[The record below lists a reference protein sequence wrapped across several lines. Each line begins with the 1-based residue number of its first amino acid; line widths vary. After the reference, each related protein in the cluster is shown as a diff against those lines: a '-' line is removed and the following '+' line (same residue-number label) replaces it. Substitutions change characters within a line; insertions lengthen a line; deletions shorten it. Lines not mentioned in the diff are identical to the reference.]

1 MTIWGSKAKETTSA
15 EGTFF
20 CPGCLADTRYVTVRL
35 PRYFTLC
42 FIPLFST
49 STLAEHVHCLLCSG
63 DFRMN
68 VLTTSRDRIMAAV
81 IPWNCVDCNHLNPA
95 SRGVCVA
102 CGALRT
108 ARGSVNVA
116 MPAQTR

>member
-1 MTIWGSKAKETTSA
+1 MIIWGSKAKETTSA

-35 PRYFTLC
+35 SRYFTLY
-42 FIPLFST
+42 FIPLFPT
-49 STLAEHVHCLLCSG
+49 STLAEHVHCLLCTG
-63 DFRMN
+63 DFRMS
-68 VLTTSRDRIMAAV
+68 VLSAPRERIMAAV
-81 IPWNCVDCNHLNPA
+81 IPWNCVDCNNRNPA

-108 ARGSVNVA
+108 QHRYIDRTT
-116 MPAQTR
+116 PAQSL